1 MFKRPIKQKLKQTKA
16 TEWVNNIISRGIN
29 SGASDIHIDPYRNE
43 FIVRFRVDGILHK
56 IDSQLIDF
64 FPRVISCLKVMA
76 NLDITEHRIPQ
87 DGHIL
92 FSSGGT
98 LESIDL
104 RVSVFP
110 LVINEAIVIRI
121 LGGKNIFFT
130 DFEKLGVHA
139 DDAEKLKDVLQRSS
153 GMILSTG
160 PGGTGKTTTL
170 YTILHSLR
178 SQQKNIVTLEDP
190 VEYYVEGLRQS
201 QVRPEI
207 GFDFVDGLKSI
218 LRQNPDVIMIGEI
231 RDDKTAEAS
240 IRASLLGSLFLST
253 MHTSNSVGTIV
264 RLLEFD
270 LPPSFIASSLSLIIA
285 QRLVRVICPYCIAE
299 DKPSAKVLEL
309 SKVPKDKQTRF
320 FKGMGCGHCEGSG
333 YSGRKGIFEFMF
345 INKNIQQ
352 LVISGAPFTDI
363 EEAAK
368 LNGMH
373 TLREEAI
380 RQAGVGA
387 TTLEEVIRVTPND

>member
-1 MFKRPIKQKLKQTKA
+1 MFKRPVKEKLKQTQA
-16 TEWVNNIISRGIN
+16 TVWVKDMISKGI
-29 SGASDIHIDPYRNE
+29 SAGASDIHIDPYKNE
-43 FIVRFRVDGILHK
+43 FIVRFRIDGILHK
-56 IDSQLIDF
+56 VDSQPIDF
-64 FPRVISCLKVMA
+64 YPKVISCLKVMA
-76 NLDITEHRIPQ
+76 NLDITERRRPQ

-98 LESIDL
+98 FESIDL
-104 RVSVFP
+104 RVSIFP
-110 LVINEAIVIRI
+110 LVINEAAVIRI
-121 LGGKNIFFT
+121 LGGKNLFFK
-130 DFEKLGVHA
+130 DFEELGMHPS
-139 DDAEKLKDVLQRSS
+139 DAERLKDILQRSS

-160 PGGTGKTTTL
+160 PAGSGKTTTL
-170 YTILHSLR
+170 YTILRKLR
-178 SQQKNIVTLEDP
+178 SLQKNIITLEDP

-201 QVRPEI
+201 QIRPEI

-253 MHTSNSVGTIV
+253 MHTSNSVGTIM
-264 RLLEFD
+264 RLLEFN
-270 LPPSFIASSLSLIIA
+270 LPPSFIASSLSLVIA

-309 SKVPKDKQTRF
+309 SKVPKDKKIRF

-333 YSGRKGIFEFMF
+333 YSGRKGIFELMF

-352 LVISGAPFTDI
+352 LIISGAPFAEI

-380 RQAGVGA
+380 RQAEKGV
-387 TTLEEVIRVTPND
+387 TTLEEVIRVAPID